1 MSAIANPAPPPL
13 TLRTKLFF
21 GIGSLAQGAKT
32 VAFAAYLLIFYNQ
45 VIGVP
50 AAIVSTALMIS
61 LVIDAISNPI
71 LGQVSDM
78 TRSRLGRRHP
88 YMYASALPTA
98 VFFYLMFNPPADMS
112 DQAAFWWI
120 LLISL
125 GGRLAINLY
134 ELPSAALTPEL
145 TDDYDQR
152 TSLMTWR
159 YFFGYVGGLGIG
171 SLLFFVLL
179 KPTAEYPVGQLN
191 PAGYN
196 QLGVVGAVVIF
207 VSILLCAAGT
217 QDRVKH
223 VRQAAVE
230 PPRPLTVHAREM
242 IQTLSHRGFLAL
254 TAFGI
259 LKYTAAGMYGAM
271 AVYFGTFVWELEPR
285 SMGILTFDGI
295 VAASVAL
302 VVAPRLAKRYGKKPV
317 AFVLAAIGVTISLT
331 PLVLRQLGLFVPTE
345 AERQLV
351 LTLFGFQVIY
361 GICTATSQIMTS
373 SMLADVVE
381 DSLLRTGRH
390 SSGVFFAAS
399 SFMQTCTAGFGVL
412 AAGAVLWLSEFPE
425 KARPGQVS
433 TASVDTL
440 VTIYVPVV
448 AALWMLGLVF
458 LTFYKGDRA
467 QHEANLATLREP
479 GPPDGEVTPA
489 NPDPALAG
497 PMTIQPAE

>member
-1 MSAIANPAPPPL
+1 MSAAVSPPPL
-13 TLRTKLFF
+13 GLRTKMLF
-21 GIGSLAQGAKT
+21 GVGSLAQGAKT

-45 VIGVP
+45 VMGFP
-50 AAIVSTALMIS
+50 ASIVSAALMVS

-71 LGQVSDM
+71 LGQLSDM

-98 VFFYLMFNPPADMS
+98 VFFYLMFNPPDGMS
-112 DQAAFWWI
+112 DAAAFWWV
-120 LLISL
+120 LLVSL

-159 YFFGYVGGLGIG
+159 YFFGYVGGLGTG

-191 PAGYN
+191 PTGYN
-196 QLGVVGAVVIF
+196 QLGLIGAVVIF
-207 VSILLCAAGT
+207 VSILLCALGT
-217 QDRVKH
+217 QDRVKY

-230 PPRPLTVHAREM
+230 PRKPLTVHFRDM
-242 IQTLSHRGFLAL
+242 MQTLSHRAFLAL
-254 TAFGI
+254 VGFGI
-259 LKYTAAGMYGAM
+259 LKYTAAGMAGAM
-271 AVYFGTFVWELEPR
+271 AVYFGTFVWELEPK
-285 SMGILTFDGI
+285 SMGLLTLDGI

-302 VVAPRLAKRYGKKPV
+302 VVAPRLAKRYGKKAV
-317 AFVLAAIGVTISLT
+317 AFTLAIIGVSFSLT
-331 PLVLRQLGLFVPTE
+331 PLVLRQLGLFVPAE

-351 LTLFGFQVIY
+351 LTLFGLQVVY

-381 DSLLRTGRH
+381 DSLIRTGRH

-412 AAGAVLWLSEFPE
+412 AAGLVLSLSDFPE
-425 KARPGQVS
+425 KAKPGQVPA
-433 TASVDTL
+433 ASVDTL
-440 VTIYVPVV
+440 VTLYIPIV
-448 AALWMLGLVF
+448 AALWTLGLVF
-458 LTFYKGDRA
+458 LTFYSIDRR
-467 QHEANLATLREP
+467 QHEANLATLREA
-479 GPPDGEVTPA
+479 GPPDGEVAPA
-489 NPDPALAG
+489 HPDPTLAG
-497 PMTIQPAE
+497 PSGSTIQPAE